1 MQRTLTWVKITTK
14 HVSNRPVTFV
24 AHKRFA
30 VLFVLPSCCVNSQ
43 ICRAKSGIGS
53 FSFTLT
59 FSLSSAVTSR
69 QVFVSQLSSAF
80 IEKLFSRTLVL
91 HANIF
96 TNLFLHFLIE
106 REYEKSMKGWF
117 GFINNPTYTQIHT
130 PTVVQGERVDGT
142 PPRSFWYVAVSQRF
156 GHPRVLGIPI
166 PKSLAFWASPVGD
179 AQNADRF
186 DFA

>member
-1 MQRTLTWVKITTK
+1 MKITTK

-80 IEKLFSRTLVL
+80 IEKLFSRTFVL

-96 TNLFLHFLIE
+96 TNLVLHFLIE
-106 REYEKSMKGWF
+106 REYEKSMKCWF

-142 PPRSFWYVAVSQRF
+142 PPRSFWYVAVFR
-156 GHPRVLGIPI
+156 
-166 PKSLAFWASPVGD
+166 
-179 AQNADRF
+179 N
-186 DFA
+186 DFAFSGKPIIFSTRWSIIYGWWRCWRPVTSPTMKAI

>member
-1 MQRTLTWVKITTK
+1 MKITTK
-14 HVSNRPVTFV
+14 HVSNRPVTLV

-53 FSFTLT
+53 FSLTLT
-59 FSLSSAVTSR
+59 FSLSSAVTSPK
-69 QVFVSQLSSAF
+69 VFVSQLSSAF

-106 REYEKSMKGWF
+106 REYEKSMKCWF

-142 PPRSFWYVAVSQRF
+142 PPRSFWYVAVFR
-156 GHPRVLGIPI
+156 
-166 PKSLAFWASPVGD
+166 
-179 AQNADRF
+179 N
-186 DFA
+186 DFAFSGKPMIFSTRWSIIYGWWRCWRPVTSPTMKAI

>member
-1 MQRTLTWVKITTK
+1 MKITTK

-24 AHKRFA
+24 AYKRFA

-80 IEKLFSRTLVL
+80 IEKLFSRTDVL
-91 HANIF
+91 YANIF
-96 TNLFLHFLIE
+96 TNLFSLHFLIE
-106 REYEKSMKGWF
+106 REYEKSMKCWV
-117 GFINNPTYTQIHT
+117 GFINNQTYSQIHT
-130 PTVVQGERVDGT
+130 PTVVQGEGADGT
-142 PPRSFWYVAVSQRF
+142 PPRSLW
-156 GHPRVLGIPI
+156 
-166 PKSLAFWASPVGD
+166 
-179 AQNADRF
+179 
-186 DFA
+186 